1 MSSEQ
6 HKSVFYARLC
16 ELCKEK
22 HIAPTAFL
30 ETELKM
36 SKGNLSKW
44 QNGKAPRSDTVQKIA
59 DYFDVSTDYL
69 LGNSVT
75 KTNTVAKWL
84 AENSIPVSGLVKLP
98 VYGVVRAGVGGLAEQ
113 DIIGYESVD
122 IQVVASGEEYF
133 WLKVSGDSMSPRIE
147 DGDFVLVK
155 RQSMVDSGQI
165 AVVTID
171 GEEGVLKKVE
181 LEPDSITLVSFN
193 PYYPPR
199 KFEKE
204 DMNRV
209 EIMGL
214 AVETKRKL

>member
-1 MSSEQ
+1 MRTIEILLKLAAEKNMTQKALANALGVSAGNVTDWKTGRSAPSYGVIVRAAKYFCVSE
-6 HKSVFYARLC
+6 
-16 ELCKEK
+16 
-22 HIAPTAFL
+22 AFIKG
-30 ETELKM
+30 ETEERGT
-36 SKGNLSKW
+36 S
-44 QNGKAPRSDTVQKIA
+44 AT
-59 DYFDVSTDYL
+59 
-69 LGNSVT
+69 
-75 KTNTVAKWL
+75 KWL
-84 AENSIPVSGLVKLP
+84 TENSIPVSGLVKLP

-122 IQVVASGEEYF
+122 IQVVVSGEEYF
-133 WLKVSGDSMSPRIE
+133 WLKVSGDSMSPKIE

-214 AVETKRKL
+214 AIETKRKL

>member
-1 MSSEQ
+1 MTVSEKIFSELREKGIKQ
-6 HKSVFYARLC
+6 RQLADALDISEYKISEWKSGKSKSYKSYIG
-16 ELCKEK
+16 E
-22 HIAPTAFL
+22 IAKFL
-30 ETELKM
+30 
-36 SKGNLSKW
+36 G
-44 QNGKAPRSDTVQKIA
+44 
-59 DYFDVSTDYL
+59 VSTDYL
-69 LGNSVT
+69 LGNST
-75 KTNTVAKWL
+75 AKTDAAAKWL

-133 WLKVSGDSMSPRIE
+133 WLKVSGDSMSPKIE

-155 RQSMVDSGQI
+155 KQSIVDSGQI

-181 LEPDSITLVSFN
+181 LELESITLISFN

-199 KFEKE
+199 RFEKE

-214 AVETKRKL
+214 AIETKRKL

>member
-1 MSSEQ
+1 MSSDK
-6 HKSVFYARLC
+6 HKSLFYERLC
-16 ELCKEK
+16 RLCKEK
-22 HIAPTAFL
+22 HIAPTVFI
-30 ETELKM
+30 ESELKM
-36 SKGNLSKW
+36 SKGNISKW
-44 QNGKAPRSDTVQKIA
+44 QSGKVPRSDTVQKIA
-59 DYFDVSTDYL
+59 DYFNISADYL
-69 LGNSVT
+69 LGNST
-75 KTNTVAKWL
+75 AKTDAAAKWL

-133 WLKVSGDSMSPRIE
+133 WLKVSGDSMSPKIE

-155 RQSMVDSGQI
+155 KQSIVDSGQI
-165 AVVTID
+165 AVVTIG

-181 LEPDSITLVSFN
+181 LELESITLISFN

-199 KFEKE
+199 RFEKE

-214 AVETKRKL
+214 AIETKRKL